1 MRHRVALAGR
11 GRAELAAYG
20 MADAEHQVQKE
31 LAAVWPGARVDVLGV
46 SRVGAHG
53 HIVEEFA
60 VDYRVTGTLEVDA
73 DDAASARPAALRL
86 LRDRLSGTRHARIE
100 WEPEKE

>member
-31 LAAVWPGARVDVLGV
+31 LAAIWAGARVDVLGV
-46 SRVGAHG
+46 SRVGA

-60 VDYRVTGTLEVDA
+60 VDYRVTGTLDVDA
-73 DDAASARPAALRL
+73 DDAADARPAALRL
-86 LRDRLSGTRHARIE
+86 LRERLSGTRHARME